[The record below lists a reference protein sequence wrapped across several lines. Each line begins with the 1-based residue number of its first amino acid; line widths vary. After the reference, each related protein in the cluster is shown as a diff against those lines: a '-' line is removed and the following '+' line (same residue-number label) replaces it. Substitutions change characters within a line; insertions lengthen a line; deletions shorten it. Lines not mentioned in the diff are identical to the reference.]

1 MNLIIREYLAIREDF
16 ESTLQ
21 EANEHGVRRFEL
33 ISAYARQF
41 LNRVW
46 SMTQLRVLV
55 ALVLM
60 AALRLPTFLDNAA
73 LFALITVYLALPA
86 DRLNLVFSSIQVSM
100 LILLVTKTSLSE
112 VFRSSS
118 MPWNLSPSNTFFMAF
133 LGITA
138 SLFLAFVGM
147 KVFLVSSSLPTQ
159 LNLAIIS
166 FYLISLTAFVVS
178 LSSRDEFILGW
189 LSYCVLISGVLT
201 FFLIGSRD
209 FNRVNIRTQ
218 D

>member
-1 MNLIIREYLAIREDF
+1 
-16 ESTLQ
+16 
-21 EANEHGVRRFEL
+21 
-33 ISAYARQF
+33 
-41 LNRVW
+41 
-46 SMTQLRVLV
+46 
-55 ALVLM
+55 
-60 AALRLPTFLDNAA
+60 
-73 LFALITVYLALPA
+73 
-86 DRLNLVFSSIQVSM
+86 
-100 LILLVTKTSLSE
+100 
-112 VFRSSS
+112 
-118 MPWNLSPSNTFFMAF
+118 MAF